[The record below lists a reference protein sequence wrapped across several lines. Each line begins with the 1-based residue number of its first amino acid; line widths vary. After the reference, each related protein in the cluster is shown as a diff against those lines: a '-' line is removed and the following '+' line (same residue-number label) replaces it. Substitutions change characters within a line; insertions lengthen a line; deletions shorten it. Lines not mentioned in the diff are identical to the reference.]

1 MKLLY
6 IIRMKFGDETLQI
19 LDHWIYTKIRA
30 SASSPPTPAG
40 SPSSLAPATPK
51 LRQGP
56 YRLGFGWGEG
66 GCQGRRGLGRGKRE
80 VYSRLREMAV
90 SGGGPAVGGGLGQV
104 MRI

>member
-19 LDHWIYTKIRA
+19 LDHWIYAKIRA
-30 SASSPPTPAG
+30 SAFSPPTPAG

-56 YRLGFGWGEG
+56 YRLGFGWGG

-80 VYSRLREMAV
+80 VYSRLRGMAV
-90 SGGGPAVGGGLGQV
+90 SGGGLAVGGGLGQAT
-104 MRI
+104 RI

>member
-19 LDHWIYTKIRA
+19 LDHWIYTKIHT
-30 SASSPPTPAG
+30 SASSPPTLAG

-56 YRLGFGWGEG
+56 YRLGFGWGGGVRVEG
-66 GCQGRRGLGRGKRE
+66 GW
-80 VYSRLREMAV
+80 
-90 SGGGPAVGGGLGQV
+90 GGGRERFTRDLEGWP
-104 MRI
+104 